1 MVMYIKVLTANERA
15 DGFQYAE
22 GYNALPTIGKGA
34 YRGKRKKTYGLF
46 FTTLNAIEDAVHGHT
61 HYRAVIEYDLE
72 TMVAVAGRFKS
83 IAIRLGPRVP
93 FPPLDPRSFPG
104 HVVLASP
111 PAARSDVA
119 RSLIGA
125 DASLLAHVEDPTPV
139 DQMRALVRYVGDYAY
154 DLDGVGHAAS
164 FDDDADGSAVAA
176 SRMVFHERDTQ
187 RYTLD
192 RGQIESTAL
201 FRSVQPGVLDR
212 FEVNEEVRRPPRPVM
227 VKDTLTHRKIEVAAD
242 LCVAATPA
250 APLSKASAA
259 EIAKEIGE
267 TMFREYSTVD
277 RCNLELRTLRMALN
291 VTLPQMMYGVLTVIT
306 ASPAVL
312 KSNLVYCR
320 NFISDTGRAETEMGL
335 VKYIANKGML
345 TPAVADAL
353 VAEKIVTVL
362 KRGKLKR
369 FVTAE

>member
-1 MVMYIKVLTANERA
+1 MVFIKVLTANERA

-22 GYNALPTIGKGA
+22 GYNALPAIGKGA

-46 FTTLNAIEDAVHGHT
+46 FTTLDAIEDAVHGHT
-61 HYRAVIEYDLE
+61 HYRAVIEYDVE
-72 TMVAVAGRFKS
+72 TFMCVAGRFKS
-83 IAIRLGPRVP
+83 IAVRLGPRVP
-93 FPPLDPRSFPG
+93 FPPLNPRSFPG
-104 HVVLASP
+104 HAVLASN
-111 PAARSDVA
+111 SVA
-119 RSLIGA
+119 RSLLA
-125 DASLLAHVEDPTPV
+125 VDASLLAHVADPTPV

-154 DLDGVGHAAS
+154 DLDGVGHAAE
-164 FDDDADGSAVAA
+164 FDDDADGAAVAA
-176 SRMVFHERDTQ
+176 SRMVFHERDPQ

-192 RGQIESTAL
+192 RGQIECTAL

-227 VKDTLTHRKIEVAAD
+227 VKDTLTHRMPKIDVDLSHAA
-242 LCVAATPA
+242 PA

-320 NFISDTGRAETEMGL
+320 NFISDTDRAETEMGL

-369 FVTAE
+369 FVTK